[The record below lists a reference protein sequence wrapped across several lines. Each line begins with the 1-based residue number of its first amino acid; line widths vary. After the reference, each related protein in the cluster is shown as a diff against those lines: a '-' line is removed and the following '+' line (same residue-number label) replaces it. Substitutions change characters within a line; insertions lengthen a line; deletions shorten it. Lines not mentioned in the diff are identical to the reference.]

1 MQKNNPM
8 TRSTALKGPQQ
19 TVKLQRAAHLSQATI
34 GVLSFPGEFIQPIYT
49 LENPKRETSKDDRI
63 PAGTYKCAPYSGTK
77 YKNVYHVQNVPNR
90 SAILIHW
97 GNTEKDT
104 EGCILLGNR
113 VGEINGQPAVLDSR
127 NCFKRFRELIGDNEF
142 MLVVED

>member
-1 MQKNNPM
+1 MKQ
-8 TRSTALKGPQQ
+8 
-19 TVKLQRAAHLSQATI
+19 VKINRGAHLTQATI
-34 GVLSFPGEFIQPIYT
+34 GVLTISSVTHNPIGDETIHQVDYAPIYT
-49 LENPKRETSKDDRI
+49 LENPLRATDKDNRI
-63 PAGTYKCAPYSGTK
+63 PAGEYKCVPYSGAK

-113 VGEINGQPAVLDSR
+113 VGEINGAPAVLDSR
-127 NCFKRFRELIGDNEF
+127 KCFERFRELIGQNEF
-142 MLVVED
+142 ILIIED

>member
-1 MQKNNPM
+1 MG
-8 TRSTALKGPQQ
+8 A
-19 TVKLQRAAHLSQATI
+19 ATI
-34 GVLSFPGEFIQPIYT
+34 GVLNVEAWTDKPIFT
-49 LENPKRETSKDDRI
+49 LENPKRATSKDDRI
-63 PAGTYKCAPYSGTK
+63 PAGAYQCVPYSGTK
-77 YKNVYHVQNVPNR
+77 YKNVYHIKDVPGR

-113 VGEINGQPAVLDSR
+113 VGEINGQPAVLDSK

-142 MLVVED
+142 TLVVED

>member
-1 MQKNNPM
+1 MKQVKL
-8 TRSTALKGPQQ
+8 TRST
-19 TVKLQRAAHLSQATI
+19 HLSQATI
-34 GVLSFPGEFIQPIYT
+34 GVLEILDEWGEVVVSGRFFT

-63 PAGTYKCAPYSGTK
+63 PAGTYQCVPFSGMK
-77 YKNVYHVQNVPNR
+77 YKNVYHVLNVPNR
-90 SAILIHW
+90 SHILLHW

-142 MLVVED
+142 TLVVED

>member
-1 MQKNNPM
+1 MKKVTL
-8 TRSTALKGPQQ
+8 TRGS
-19 TVKLQRAAHLSQATI
+19 HLSQATI
-34 GVLSFPGEFIQPIYT
+34 GVLEVERPYGISAHAPIFT

-63 PAGTYKCAPYSGTK
+63 PAGTYQCVPFSGKK
-77 YKNVYHVQNVPNR
+77 YKNVYHVLNVPNR

-113 VGEINGQPAVLDSR
+113 VGEINGLPAVLDSKK
-127 NCFKRFRELIGDNEF
+127 CFARFRELIGDEEF
-142 MLVVED
+142 MLEVMD